1 MSDPSILPPNSTAL
15 ERALEGALHVG
26 DPDLLPLSQIMNP
39 DTCPEHLLGWLAW
52 SFSVDVWDPRWP
64 LKNRRAVVRTAVA
77 QHREKG
83 TKAGLV
89 RALAALGVEV
99 GLEEWFEYA
108 GRPYTF
114 RATVQPTVDLIGDPS
129 RPWLSLELRAQVRR
143 VLESVKPARA
153 HVDLAFLLD
162 FPAQLKSGATARSRS
177 HSTARLS
184 LARIDRANRLAAADC
199 AAPRARHLTYARLE
213 VQ

>member
-1 MSDPSILPPNSTAL
+1 MSESLLPHNATPQERSIEAVTGPAMLPQ
-15 ERALEGALHVG
+15 EQFRALW
-26 DPDLLPLSQIMNP
+26 DPHRCPAELLP
-39 DTCPEHLLGWLAW
+39 WLAYA
-52 SFSVDVWDPRWP
+52 FSVDVWDPNWP
-64 LKNRRAVVRTAVA
+64 EENRRAAVREAFA
-77 QHREKG
+77 LHREKG

-162 FPAQLKSGATARSRS
+162 FPAQLKSGSSARSRS
-177 HSTARLS
+177 YSSARLS
-184 LARIDRANRLAAADC
+184 IGRIDRISRLATVDS
-199 AAPRARHLTYARLE
+199 AAPRARHFTYARLE